1 MNGQGKNYSKKC
13 LHFAADDIIRKYN
26 LCWSRNM
33 IDLHEKQIAI
43 KLSEKYI
50 SRLDDLAK
58 RGNTN
63 RRQLMV
69 NFIRMWM
76 DELKE
81 SSSANFFDL
90 AIIVREKEAEM
101 KMDFNR
107 RSECVESL
115 LPSPERPFPIMLSE
129 DDRLYM
135 VSYSGRC
142 NMTRHNMMKK
152 MVITGIEE
160 LEVLTNDQEYQYS
173 VVEPK
178 LKRAKG
184 LRAFREGIKEKS
196 PLKRKRWE

>member
-1 MNGQGKNYSKKC
+1 
-13 LHFAADDIIRKYN
+13 
-26 LCWSRNM
+26 M
-33 IDLHEKQIAI
+33 IDSLNEKQIAI

-81 SSSANFFDL
+81 SSSANFFHL
-90 AIIVREKEAEM
+90 AIIIREIEADT
-101 KMDFNR
+101 KMDCNR
-107 RSECVESL
+107 RSEFVEL
-115 LPSPERPFPIMLSE
+115 LHPSPERPFPIMLSE
-129 DDRLYM
+129 DDRLLM
-135 VSYSGRC
+135 VSCSGRC

-160 LEVLTNDQEYQYS
+160 LEVITSDQEYQYS

-178 LKRAKG
+178 LKRAFGIIMAKG
-184 LRAFREGIKEKS
+184 FRAFSEGIKEKT
-196 PLKRKRWE
+196 PLKRRRPE